1 MSLFDIEQNITE
13 YRDNIKDDIQIDNEE
28 FQKIMLCISNIINI
42 SYDIQLK
49 YAKIGDMK
57 NEIIK
62 YDEKNQIE
70 EILSDDDNVK
80 NKKKKENNED
90 EDEEEEEK
98 PKVKPRQTKRNI
110 KKVKEEIKEEDDD
123 EEEKPKKKAPIR
135 KAPAK
140 KTSIRKAPVKK
151 NKKKEESEEE
161 DNSSDSE

>member
-13 YRDNIKDDIQIDNEE
+13 YRDNIKDNIQIDNEE

-90 EDEEEEEK
+90 EDEEEEK

>member
-1 MSLFDIEQNITE
+1 MSLFDIEKNITE
-13 YRDNIKDDIQIDNEE
+13 YRDNINDDIQIDNEE

-90 EDEEEEEK
+90 EEKEEK

-110 KKVKEEIKEEDDD
+110 RKVKEEIKEENDE
-123 EEEKPKKKAPIR
+123 EEEKPKKKAP
-135 KAPAK
+135 AK
-140 KTSIRKAPVKK
+140 KTPARKTPIKK
-151 NKKKEESEEE
+151 GKKKEESEEN
-161 DNSSDSE
+161 NSSDSE

>member
-1 MSLFDIEQNITE
+1 MSLFDIEKNITE

-90 EDEEEEEK
+90 EEEEEK

-110 KKVKEEIKEEDDD
+110 KKVKEEIKEDDE
-123 EEEKPKKKAPIR
+123 EEEKPKKKAPVR

-140 KTSIRKAPVKK
+140 KTPIRKAPVKK
-151 NKKKEESEEE
+151 CKKKEESEEE

>member
-1 MSLFDIEQNITE
+1 MSLFDIEKNITE

-80 NKKKKENNED
+80 NKKKKENNEN
-90 EDEEEEEK
+90 EEEEEK
-98 PKVKPRQTKRNI
+98 PKVKPKQTKRNI
-110 KKVKEEIKEEDDD
+110 KKVKEEIKEDDD
-123 EEEKPKKKAPIR
+123 EEEKPKKKAPVR

-140 KTSIRKAPVKK
+140 KTPARKAPIKK
-151 NKKKEESEEE
+151 GKKKEESEEE
-161 DNSSDSE
+161 DNSSDSEQLL

>member
-1 MSLFDIEQNITE
+1 MKKNITE

-90 EDEEEEEK
+90 EEEEGK

-110 KKVKEEIKEEDDD
+110 RKVKEENDE
-123 EEEKPKKKAPIR
+123 EEEKPKKKAPAKKTPAR
-135 KAPAK
+135 KAPIK
-140 KTSIRKAPVKK
+140 KG
-151 NKKKEESEEE
+151 KKKEESEEE
-161 DNSSDSE
+161 DNNSDSE

>member
-1 MSLFDIEQNITE
+1 MSLFDIEKNITE

-70 EILSDDDNVK
+70 EILSDDDNIK
-80 NKKKKENNED
+80 NKKKKENN

-98 PKVKPRQTKRNI
+98 PKVKPKQTKRNI

-123 EEEKPKKKAPIR
+123 EEEKPKKKVPVR

-140 KTSIRKAPVKK
+140 KTPARKAPVKK
-151 NKKKEESEEE
+151 SKIKEESEEE

>member
-1 MSLFDIEQNITE
+1 MSLFDIEKNITE
-13 YRDNIKDDIQIDNEE
+13 YRDNINDDIQIDNEE

-90 EDEEEEEK
+90 EEKEEK
-98 PKVKPRQTKRNI
+98 PKIKPRQTKRNI
-110 KKVKEEIKEEDDD
+110 RKIKEEIKEENDE
-123 EEEKPKKKAPIR
+123 EEEKPKKKAPAKKTPAR
-135 KAPAK
+135 KAPIK
-140 KTSIRKAPVKK
+140 KG
-151 NKKKEESEEE
+151 KKKEESEEN
-161 DNSSDSE
+161 NSSDSE

>member
-1 MSLFDIEQNITE
+1 MSLFDIEKNITE

-90 EDEEEEEK
+90 EEEEEK
-98 PKVKPRQTKRNI
+98 PKVKPKQTKRNI
-110 KKVKEEIKEEDDD
+110 KKVKEEIKEDDE
-123 EEEKPKKKAPIR
+123 EEEKPKKKAPVR

-140 KTSIRKAPVKK
+140 KTPIRKAPVKK
-151 NKKKEESEEE
+151 CKKKEESEEE

>member
-13 YRDNIKDDIQIDNEE
+13 YRNNIKDDIQIDNEE

-90 EDEEEEEK
+90 DSEEEK

-110 KKVKEEIKEEDDD
+110 RKVKEEIKEEDDE
-123 EEEKPKKKAPIR
+123 EEEKPKKKAPVR

-140 KTSIRKAPVKK
+140 KTPVRKAPVKK
-151 NKKKEESEEE
+151 SKIKEESEEE